1 MKLWMK
7 HVEMKLTGRWFQ
19 CVVNTVD
26 GRNPAPVDMENIS
39 SFAGILYSTSKRWF
53 SRQDFWSIN
62 SRVTYMGGIWC
73 LFDTHLFLSKDL
85 GCFTTHHQET
95 GKECGIGNMWHWGV
109 EIEPPDALMLLKHL
123 EEISIWNDGGAIPI
137 EIHELSGAYL
147 TVFFVDFFVSSCLH
161 ELHVNVFLS
170 ITWLF
175 FTILFI
181 TLLYVPLLYSTL
193 DHFRSL

>member
-1 MKLWMK
+1 MLKWNWQ
-7 HVEMKLTGRWFQ
+7 VGGFSVSLTLL
-19 CVVNTVD
+19 
-26 GRNPAPVDMENIS
+26 MEEILHQLIWKIS
-39 SFAGILYSTSKRWF
+39 HHWQVFYTSKRWF

-147 TVFFVDFFVSSCLH
+147 TVFFCWFLRF
-161 ELHVNVFLS
+161 FLS
-170 ITWLF
+170 SWTSCQCLPF
-175 FTILFI
+175 YYLAVLHDFVYYFTLCSF
-181 TLLYVPLLYSTL
+181 TLLY
-193 DHFRSL
+193 FRSF